1 MLQRADRNRAIIC
14 NRNEGKE
21 MLEYS
26 FISGDPEQDFLT
38 QNPELRYFP
47 FVQKMINSTPELVN
61 NIMWS
66 LYLVEHPKAK
76 IYYHVPME
84 QRIEIAENRYK
95 VCYAE
100 DCVPYRKEFC
110 EASMHPHQLHY
121 KLIYDAFQRQLWG
134 FSSLEQDD
142 ILDAL
147 GKLEKVFKSID
158 VAEDKYVAEEK
169 QIASF
174 KGGAVAGGLFNL
186 DPKETQLS

>member
-1 MLQRADRNRAIIC
+1 
-14 NRNEGKE
+14 

-66 LYLVEHPKAK
+66 LYIVEHPKAK
-76 IYYHVPME
+76 VYYHVPME

-100 DCVPYRKEFC
+100 DCVPYRKDFC
-110 EASMHPHQLHY
+110 EASMHPIS
-121 KLIYDAFQRQLWG
+121 KPGIIYRAPKR
-134 FSSLEQDD
+134 
-142 ILDAL
+142 IYRPCT
-147 GKLEKVFKSID
+147 GKHF
-158 VAEDKYVAEEK
+158 A
-169 QIASF
+169 
-174 KGGAVAGGLFNL
+174 N
-186 DPKETQLS
+186 